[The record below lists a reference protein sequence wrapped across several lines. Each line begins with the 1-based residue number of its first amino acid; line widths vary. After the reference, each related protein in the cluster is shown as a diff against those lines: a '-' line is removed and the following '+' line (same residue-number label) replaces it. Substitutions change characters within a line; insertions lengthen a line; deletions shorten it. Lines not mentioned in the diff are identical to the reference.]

1 MGMANFAYVKEAT
14 NEVEAT
20 YAGVSASFGEISVG
34 IDSVDRDNGAA
45 ANNREALGYGVA
57 YAMGDITLAYEM
69 GSLDDGAGTDI
80 SDHTQIAASYAV
92 APGITAIFT
101 QSEVDVVDAGGTDED
116 KMELQLKL
124 SF

>member
-1 MGMANFAYVKEAT
+1 
-14 NEVEAT
+14 
-20 YAGVSASFGEISVG
+20 
-34 IDSVDRDNGAA
+34 
-45 ANNREALGYGVA
+45 
-57 YAMGDITLAYEM
+57 MGDITLAYEM

-92 APGITAIFT
+92 APGITAVFT
-101 QSEVDVVDAGGTDED
+101 QSEVDVVAAGGTDED